1 MQVTLPEAP
10 IDPSLFAADYAA
22 ARRKFI
28 SAAETAGAAIRSY
41 EHPLTGPNGEALAT
55 DTAWLGPQ
63 DAETVLVLISATHGV
78 EGFHGSAAQCDAL
91 QNFTLPQGVALLVV
105 HAINPHGFAWLRR
118 VTEDGIDLNRNFIDF
133 SYPLPEN
140 HGYDE
145 LADAIIPE
153 TLDEASL
160 AAADVRLKNY
170 ADYYGQV
177 AYEAALSGGQFAHA
191 SGLFYGGTAPG
202 WSRQTTEA
210 VVRGFDLASRR
221 RVAVIDFHT
230 GLGPFGYGEPIC
242 DHFPGT
248 PGLGLARQWY
258 GQSVTEPAIGTS
270 SSVAKE
276 GLSDFGWQRMLGDKA
291 VFIALEFGT
300 YPFDNMIRVLRGD
313 HWLHRQDSFDWQA
326 DQTQAIK
333 AAIRRHFYPATLD
346 WQQMV
351 LFRTRQCI
359 AQAMAG
365 LATEAAKTNS

>member
-10 IDPSLFAADYAA
+10 IDSSLFTADYAA
-22 ARRKFI
+22 ARQKFI
-28 SAAETAGAAIRSY
+28 TAAQAVGAAFRSY
-41 EHPLTGPNGEALAT
+41 DHPLTGPNGEPLAT
-55 DTAWLGPQ
+55 DTAWLGPN

-78 EGFHGSAAQCDAL
+78 EGFHGSAAQIDAL
-91 QNFTLPQGVALLVV
+91 QNFVLPENVALLAV

-133 SYPLPEN
+133 SNPLPEN

-145 LADAIIPE
+145 LADAIIPDA
-153 TLDEASL
+153 LDDALLE
-160 AAADVRLKNY
+160 AADSRLKEY

-177 AYEAALSGGQFAHA
+177 AYEAALSGGQFVHV

-210 VVRGFDLASRR
+210 IVRDFDLPSRK

-242 DHFPGT
+242 DHLPGT
-248 PGLGLARQWY
+248 IGLDLARRWY

-276 GLSDFGWQRMLGDKA
+276 GLSDFGWQRMLGDKV

-326 DQTQAIK
+326 EHTQSIK
-333 AAIRRHFYPATLD
+333 AAIRRHFYPATED

-359 AQAMAG
+359 AQALAG
-365 LATEAAKTNS
+365 LAVDV